1 MMDGKSLAYR
11 RLILSVIFIVAIQY
25 DFHVEFLFGV
35 LDVLNSKVLSWL

>member
-11 RLILSVIFIVAIQY
+11 RLILMPSFFVASQY

-35 LDVLNSKVLSWL
+35 PDVLNSRVLSWQ